1 MPKAVK
7 ITFISVFVLITLSFG
22 IFYYGINFFSKK
34 LNQTPENITGFIKQI
49 TQSNPYKNQDKI
61 NFLILGMDK
70 RDDALEKT
78 ETTDTIIFASLN
90 RKDNKINLISIPRDL
105 WFYDINAKINE
116 IYPLSLKETNSL
128 SFIKD
133 KFQKLTGQKIDH
145 AVVLT
150 TDNLIQFV
158 NIIGGVDVTLEKGF
172 TDKQYPNPDY
182 IKDPKSGAPIYKTI
196 EFQAGK
202 IHLDQSNITEFV
214 RSRHGGETAA
224 QGGTDLGRIQR
235 QQLVLQAL
243 LDKLK
248 SGNFITSSS
257 QITDIYRFWNEN
269 IIKDISDSQI
279 WQIFISIGGENI
291 SKISLNKIEI
301 KVGTSAKDGLIYHPN
316 TFINKQ
322 WVFIPAD
329 KEYKA
334 FQQFFS
340 DSI

>member
-7 ITFISVFVLITLSFG
+7 ITFIFVLILIGLSFG
-22 IFYYGINFFSKK
+22 VFYSGINFLSKK
-34 LNQTPENITGFIKQI
+34 LNQTPENITNFIKQI
-49 TQSNPYKNQDKI
+49 PQSNPYKDQDKI
-61 NFLILGMDK
+61 NFMVLGLDK
-70 RDDALEKT
+70 RDDTLEKT
-78 ETTDTIIFASLN
+78 ETTDTVIFASLN
-90 RKDNKINLISIPRDL
+90 RKDNKVNLISIPRDL
-105 WFYDINAKINE
+105 WFYDINSKINE
-116 IYPLSLKETNSL
+116 IYPSSLKESDKF

-145 AVVLT
+145 IVVLT

-158 NIIGGVDVTLEKGF
+158 NTIGGIDVTLENGF
-172 TDKQYPNPDY
+172 VDNQYPNPDY
-182 IKDPKSGAPIYKTI
+182 IKDPKSGAPVYKTV
-196 EFQAGK
+196 EFKAGP

-224 QGGTDLGRIQR
+224 QGGTDLARIQR
-235 QQLVLQAL
+235 QQLVIQAI
-243 LDKLK
+243 LDKVK
-248 SGNFITSSS
+248 SDKFITQPS
-257 QITDIYRFWNEN
+257 QIINLYRLWNEN
-269 IIKDISDSQI
+269 ITKDISDIQAF
-279 WQIFISIGGENI
+279 QIFTSIAENL

-301 KVGTSAKDGLIYHPN
+301 KVGTTAKDGLIYHPT